1 VLNHNYITE
10 LLKSKDIILHQ
21 VVENEDEVE
30 LYISQVQKSHECP
43 KCGSITSKIH
53 DYRIQRVKDV
63 PTDG

>member
-30 LYISQVQKSHECP
+30 LYIS
-43 KCGSITSKIH
+43 
-53 DYRIQRVKDV
+53 
-63 PTDG
+63 